1 MLSFG
6 AETRL
11 SRCLSHSFW
20 CQEDERETK
29 RYFSFTAY
37 ACPHVLF
44 QWTKDVNATTPWKAF
59 YSREFINLYMRQVLR
74 AVLDCLPVAPRVK
87 RFVAD
92 FERGLWQAIRS
103 VFRSPQVRGCN
114 FHWAQSVWRKVQELG
129 LQVFTVLLL
138 VRRYRPTA
146 LNVDL
151 WICDS
156 CFFFVF

>member
-1 MLSFG
+1 
-6 AETRL
+6 
-11 SRCLSHSFW
+11 
-20 CQEDERETK
+20 
-29 RYFSFTAY
+29 
-37 ACPHVLF
+37 
-44 QWTKDVNATTPWKAF
+44 
-59 YSREFINLYMRQVLR
+59 MRQVLR

-138 VRRYRPTA
+138 VRRCIGLLLCTLTFEFATA
-146 LNVDL
+146 V
-151 WICDS
+151 
-156 CFFFVF
+156 FFRILSNCMQAIATHFNTNNLLMCVGSVQLT

>member
-1 MLSFG
+1 
-6 AETRL
+6 
-11 SRCLSHSFW
+11 
-20 CQEDERETK
+20 
-29 RYFSFTAY
+29 
-37 ACPHVLF
+37 
-44 QWTKDVNATTPWKAF
+44 
-59 YSREFINLYMRQVLR
+59 MRQVLR

-151 WICDS
+151 
-156 CFFFVF
+156 